1 MKIKL
6 SLNPIFPAG
15 LYIIHKLKKYEIY
28 YIFYKEDVKFFRD
41 RIKESQL
48 LVKFLSRFSS

>member
-1 MKIKL
+1 
-6 SLNPIFPAG
+6 